1 MEFNAA
7 KNTDLLWKT
16 LYDSGKFNGYTKEN
30 LQLAHT
36 LFEETIKSSQNWE
49 MKSLLDHNKGFIQ
62 DYLVKLNK
70 SNPVLTTYKHEDIS
84 NKRISELDSLYHEKT
99 AEFNA
104 FVPSP
109 PKNIDFSD
117 TKTTTD
123 NPLEPLLR
131 EILSNQKLILSYLAA
146 DKQQV
151 LETDLI
157 SLA

>member
-16 LYDSGKFNGYTKEN
+16 LYDSGKFNGYTKEK

-36 LFEETIKSSQNWE
+36 LFEETILTTQKWN
-49 MKSLLDHNKGFIQ
+49 MKTLLDHNKKFIQ
-62 DYLVKLNK
+62 VYLAKLK
-70 SNPVLTTYKHEDIS
+70 ESNPVLTNYKQEDIS
-84 NKRISELDSLYHEKT
+84 YKRTAELDSLYHEKT

>member
-16 LYDSGKFNGYTKEN
+16 LYDSGKFNGYTKEK

-36 LFEETIKSSQNWE
+36 LFEETISATQKWN
-49 MKSLLDHNKGFIQ
+49 MKTLLDHNKKFIQ
-62 DYLVKLNK
+62 VYLAKLHE
-70 SNPVLTTYKHEDIS
+70 SNPVLTAYKHEDIS
-84 NKRISELDSLYHEKT
+84 NKRIAELDSLYHDKA

-104 FVPSP
+104 FAPSP

-131 EILSNQKLILSYLAA
+131 EILSNQKLILSYLAT

>member
-1 MEFNAA
+1 MEFNSV

-16 LYDSGKFNGYTKEN
+16 LYNADKFYGYTKEN
-30 LQLAHT
+30 LQIAHT
-36 LFEETIKSSQNWE
+36 LFEDTIKRSQNWE
-49 MKSLLDHNKGFIQ
+49 MKSLLDHNKRFIQ
-62 DYLVKLNK
+62 DYLVELNK

-84 NKRISELDSLYHEKT
+84 HKRIAELDSLYHDKT
-99 AEFNA
+99 SEFNA
-104 FVPSP
+104 FAPAR

-131 EILSNQKLILSYLAA
+131 EILSNQKLILSYLAT